1 MKVPSR
7 RSVNE
12 EGSKIMKL
20 PKTIVHL
27 AVCCLLFGVGSPV
40 GIVPSAPAYAQ
51 QEGGIPVQLPAEVE
65 AVPEESMPESAVEDF
80 AAEEIDAAEG
90 EGEESNGALDYT
102 LMELV
107 AFGGVVGYLIIALS
121 FVAVALVVDDA
132 LLLRRKVLMPPGEVE
147 ELGGM
152 ISEGRYSDVTEVERA
167 SFVGAMTSAGVYE
180 RGRGYE
186 AVVKAME
193 DSADGLTGRLLRRI
207 EYLNI
212 IANVTPM
219 LGLLGTVIGMV
230 KCFNQISVA
239 VGGVDPR
246 LLAAGIFQALMTT
259 VMGLIVAIPALFAFS
274 MFRNRV
280 DSLAAEATKCA
291 EDIVAPLRPADG
303 ESSPVARLSRASS

>member
-1 MKVPSR
+1 MSI
-7 RSVNE
+7 S
-12 EGSKIMKL
+12 
-20 PKTIVHL
+20 KTIVRL
-27 AVCCLLFGVGSPV
+27 SLCCVFLGSALGVGPSHAQDEV
-40 GIVPSAPAYAQ
+40 GIPA
-51 QEGGIPVQLPAEVE
+51 QLPAEVE
-65 AVPEESMPESAVEDF
+65 AVAEEVMPEAETEDYG
-80 AAEEIDAAEG
+80 AEVFEG
-90 EGEESNGALDYT
+90 EELGEEAGQGEESNGALDYT

-121 FVAVALVVDDA
+121 FVAVALFVDDA
-132 LLLRRKVLMPPGEVE
+132 LLLRRKVLMPPAEVE

-152 ISEGRYSDVTEVERA
+152 VREGRYQEVTDVERA
-167 SFVGAMTSAGVYE
+167 SFVGAMTAAGVLE

-186 AVVKAME
+186 AMVKAME

-274 MFRNRV
+274 LFRNRV
-280 DSLAAEATKCA
+280 DSLSAEATKCA
-291 EDIVAPLRPADG
+291 EDIVAPLRPANGDTT
-303 ESSPVARLSRASS
+303 PVARLSSASS